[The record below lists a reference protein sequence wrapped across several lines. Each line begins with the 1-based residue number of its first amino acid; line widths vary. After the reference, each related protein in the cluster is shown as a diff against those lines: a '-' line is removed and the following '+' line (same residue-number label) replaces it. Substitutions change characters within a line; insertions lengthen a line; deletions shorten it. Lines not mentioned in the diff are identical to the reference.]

1 MKKYMFAATVVLAF
15 TAQIVRADLS
25 YPDRRLYVATT
36 SWEFKP
42 DQADAALA
50 AGGNVN
56 AQNDQLDN
64 GSLLI
69 LAVRGFAP
77 PASVKWLLAH
87 GADQSLTDE
96 TGKTA
101 LDWALQLNIAG
112 QPDGR
117 RVLALLRGAAV
128 PAADPNVIAQPQP
141 AQVAAPVPAPEVAVA
156 PPAAPAPPRQARP
169 PAPPSPVIAPARDP
183 DGPMSNI
190 DRRLFVVTSGWE
202 FHPDE
207 AEAALASGADV
218 NARNDQMDNSTLL
231 ILAVRGFAPP
241 AAVKWLMAH
250 GADPS
255 LRDEN
260 GKSAIDWAYQL
271 NITGQPDGRRVM
283 KALRGGAGG

>member
-25 YPDRRLYVATT
+25 YPDRQLYVATT
-36 SWEFKP
+36 SWEFNP
-42 DQADAALA
+42 DKAEAALA

-56 AQNDQLDN
+56 AQNDQYDN
-64 GSLLI
+64 SSLLI
-69 LAVRGFAP
+69 MAVRGFAP
-77 PASVKWLLAH
+77 PAAVKWLLAH
-87 GADQSLTDE
+87 GADMSLTDE
-96 TGKTA
+96 NGKTA
-101 LDWALQLNIAG
+101 LDWANQLHIVG

-117 RVLALLRGAAV
+117 RVMAALRGAAM
-128 PAADPNVIAQPQP
+128 PAADANGNAQPQP
-141 AQVAAPVPAPEVAVA
+141 APVPAPPVAAPA
-156 PPAAPAPPRQARP
+156 PPVAAPAPPRQARP
-169 PAPPSPVIAPARDP
+169 PVPPARMIAPARDP
-183 DGPMSNI
+183 DGPMSEI
-190 DRRLFVVTSGWE
+190 DRRLLVVITGWD

-207 AEAALASGADV
+207 AEAVLARGADV
-218 NARNDQMDNSTLL
+218 NARNDQIDDSTLL
-231 ILAVRGFAPP
+231 IMAVRGFAPP